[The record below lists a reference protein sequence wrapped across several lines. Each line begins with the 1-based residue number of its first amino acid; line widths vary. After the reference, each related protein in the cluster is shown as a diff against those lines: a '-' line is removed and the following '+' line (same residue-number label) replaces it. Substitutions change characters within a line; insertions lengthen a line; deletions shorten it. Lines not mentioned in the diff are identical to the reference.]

1 LIVIWMPSSRQP
13 SFSTLKAR
21 WKLWKPWNF
30 EVHDVG
36 CGRMLA
42 QKNVVGRII
51 LKRELGDDCFDDDG
65 DSVGHFWLILPTRP
79 YMRVLQSLVK
89 VYHDAGKIEDSA

>member
-1 LIVIWMPSSRQP
+1 MPSSRQP

-21 WKLWKPWNF
+21 WKLWKLQNF
-30 EVHDVG
+30 EVCDVG

-42 QKNVVGRII
+42 QKNVLGRVI

-65 DSVGHFWLILPTRP
+65 DSVGRSWLILPMRP
-79 YMRVLQSLVK
+79 YMHVLQSLVK
-89 VYHDAGKIEDSA
+89 VYHNAGRIEDSA